1 MKKITLLLLVIPF
14 FMNAQKKE
22 EIFRKLGNTS
32 CECANKSQDV
42 STTSLGLCILSSL
55 NLLTD
60 KERKIIGYTG
70 DDKMAA
76 LEKISESMGMEMASI
91 CPELFTKLE
100 SSKVTDTAATEEE
113 EEATYEVGTFDSIV
127 ANEFNTMFLVNEK
140 NEKTAF
146 IWLFTF
152 DGDSLLIK
160 NKIAKGDKLEVYYR
174 EQEFFDPKT
183 NSYKKYNEIT
193 SVKLL

>member
-1 MKKITLLLLVIPF
+1 MKKNILILLVIPF

-22 EIFRKLGNTS
+22 EIYRKLANFS

-55 NLLTD
+55 NQLTD
-60 KERKIIGYTG
+60 KERKNIGYNG
-70 DDKMAA
+70 DDKMGA
-76 LEKISESMGMEMASI
+76 LEKISESIGMEMATI

-100 SSKVTDTAATEEE
+100 KSKENETVEAAEEE
-113 EEATYEVGTFDSIV
+113 TTYEVGTFDSIV
-127 ANEFNTMFLVNEK
+127 ANEFNTLYLVNEK

-146 IWLFTF
+146 IWLFPF
-152 DGDSLLIK
+152 EGDSLLIK
-160 NKIAKGDKLEVYYR
+160 NKITKEDKLEIYYV

-183 NSYKKYNEIT
+183 NDYKKYNEI
-193 SVKLL
+193 SSLKLL